1 MTGRFITIEGGEG
14 AGKSTAQAYLAE
26 RLAERGIAV
35 LQTREPGGTPLAEAI
50 RQTLLS
56 TDGEHPVEMAELLLV
71 FAARAQHLA
80 KVIEPA
86 LAAGQWVICD
96 RFTDATYAYQGA
108 ARGLSADL
116 IAQLE
121 TLVQGER
128 RPDAVVV
135 MDLSPEVGMTRAKQ
149 RGELDRFEREEP
161 AFYSQV
167 RNAYLDRAQADPDR
181 YRVTDAEQ
189 SLESVRQ
196 ALSKLVEGWLCVG
209 TPRCL
214 HQSTFATP
222 LHGWKLRCGAGQ
234 RAVPDS
240 PAGTLFCCSAK
251 TTWKPLCWGSC
262 CQKLSCVRHLTR
274 SPRVVN
280 VTVAER

>member
-26 RLAERGIAV
+26 RLAERGMAV

-121 TLVQGER
+121 MLVQGER
-128 RPDAVVV
+128 RPDTVVV

-149 RGELDRFEREEP
+149 RGELDRFEREKP

-167 RNAYLDRAQADPDR
+167 RNAYLARAQADPDR
-181 YRVTDAEQ
+181 YQVIDAEQ

-196 ALSKLVEGWLCVG
+196 ALSKLVEGWL
-209 TPRCL
+209 
-214 HQSTFATP
+214 
-222 LHGWKLRCGAGQ
+222 
-234 RAVPDS
+234 
-240 PAGTLFCCSAK
+240 
-251 TTWKPLCWGSC
+251 
-262 CQKLSCVRHLTR
+262 
-274 SPRVVN
+274 
-280 VTVAER
+280 

>member
-35 LQTREPGGTPLAEAI
+35 LQTREPGGTPLAESI
-50 RQTLLS
+50 RQALLS

-128 RPDAVVV
+128 RPDTVVV

-149 RGELDRFEREEP
+149 RGELDRFEREKP

-167 RNAYLDRAQADPDR
+167 RNAYLARAQADPDR
-181 YRVTDAEQ
+181 YQVIDAEQ

-196 ALSKLVEGWLCVG
+196 ALSNLVEGWL
-209 TPRCL
+209 
-214 HQSTFATP
+214 
-222 LHGWKLRCGAGQ
+222 
-234 RAVPDS
+234 
-240 PAGTLFCCSAK
+240 
-251 TTWKPLCWGSC
+251 
-262 CQKLSCVRHLTR
+262 
-274 SPRVVN
+274 
-280 VTVAER
+280 

>member
-1 MTGRFITIEGGEG
+1 MPGRFITIEGGEG

-35 LQTREPGGTPLAEAI
+35 LQTREPGGTPLAESI

-56 TDGEHPVEMAELLLV
+56 TDGEHPVKMAELLLV

-128 RPDAVVV
+128 RPDTVVV

-149 RGELDRFEREEP
+149 RGELDRFEREKP

-167 RNAYLDRAQADPDR
+167 RNAYLARAQADPDR
-181 YRVTDAEQ
+181 YQVIDAEQ

-196 ALSKLVEGWLCVG
+196 ALSKLVEGWL
-209 TPRCL
+209 
-214 HQSTFATP
+214 
-222 LHGWKLRCGAGQ
+222 
-234 RAVPDS
+234 
-240 PAGTLFCCSAK
+240 
-251 TTWKPLCWGSC
+251 
-262 CQKLSCVRHLTR
+262 
-274 SPRVVN
+274 
-280 VTVAER
+280 

>member
-128 RPDAVVV
+128 RPDTVVV

-149 RGELDRFEREEP
+149 RGELDRFEREKP
-161 AFYSQV
+161 AFYSRV
-167 RNAYLDRAQADPDR
+167 RNAYLARAQADPDR
-181 YRVTDAEQ
+181 YQVIDAEQ

-196 ALSKLVEGWLCVG
+196 ALSKLVEGWL
-209 TPRCL
+209 
-214 HQSTFATP
+214 
-222 LHGWKLRCGAGQ
+222 
-234 RAVPDS
+234 
-240 PAGTLFCCSAK
+240 
-251 TTWKPLCWGSC
+251 
-262 CQKLSCVRHLTR
+262 
-274 SPRVVN
+274 
-280 VTVAER
+280 